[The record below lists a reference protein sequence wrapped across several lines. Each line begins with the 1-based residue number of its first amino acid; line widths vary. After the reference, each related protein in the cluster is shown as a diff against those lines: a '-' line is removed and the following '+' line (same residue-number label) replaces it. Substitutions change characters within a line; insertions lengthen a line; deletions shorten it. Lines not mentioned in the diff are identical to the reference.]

1 MSDLRGL
8 GPVNSLKQKGREN
21 SPKVCLACPAASRAE
36 DHLGEKPPKK
46 SSTRPSARW
55 KPERLVILSICPSA
69 RLSVLY
75 YLSVCLCVCW
85 SVSVNQSVRESIH
98 PSIHPASQPASQP
111 ASHPSIHPSIRRSIN
126 PSLRLCLSVYRSIF
140 LAICLSSCLAV

>member
-98 PSIHPASQPASQP
+98 PSIHPSV
-111 ASHPSIHPSIRRSIN
+111 HPSIHQSIP
-126 PSLRLCLSVYRSIF
+126 PSLSISLSID
-140 LAICLSSCLAV
+140 LSSHLSI